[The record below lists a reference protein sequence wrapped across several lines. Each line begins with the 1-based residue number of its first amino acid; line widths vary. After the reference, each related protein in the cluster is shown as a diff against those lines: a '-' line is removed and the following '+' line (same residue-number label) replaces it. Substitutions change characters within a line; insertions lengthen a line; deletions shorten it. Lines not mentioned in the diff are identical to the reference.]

1 MAKPPPKPPIFTV
14 TGATMN
20 FTQAGTYTFDYL
32 TPGKVKVL
40 LDGGQATFIKT
51 GDFNAI
57 TVFNIAAGATVTIGV
72 GDLGART
79 TDGAGELNVMGVS
92 FRAADVGPEYNF
104 EPLSN
109 LDGLLNALFGS
120 GGDATGW
127 GDNLESVFERLTV
140 NGNEADTIKL
150 VWDFLDGL
158 YVQAGYGHPDINEA
172 FVRLGVQYADYLADG
187 GAPLTTLVA
196 KYVPDGG
203 DAGGIADRLQSM
215 HDNLLGNF
223 NDADLVSRFGTDPVL
238 YAELKA
244 LIPDDLENRG
254 AFSGNESALGGAAH
268 DQVRAVDWDHGWSR
282 PDWLDVGYNAVVD
295 ARAQDPGGTEMIYG
309 DGNTIDDWNTVRH
322 EGAGFELALK
332 VKHRQG
338 DEYGETSVD
347 PDGTANYTVLSG
359 AQSGAPNRAEWNFDF
374 AATILPAG
382 DDDDITFK
390 LFIDIDPTEGES
402 FVEIPLTDEY
412 GAPYGD
418 QNSANY
424 AFFSSLIDTDPGT
437 EGVQPYAFGEGTFT
451 IRLEGYVDGVLAAT
465 NAVRVFV
472 DDPLV

>member
-20 FTQAGTYTFDYL
+20 FTQAGSYTFDFL

-40 LDGGQATFIKT
+40 LDGGQATFIKS

-57 TVFNIAAGATVTIGV
+57 TTFNIAAGATVNVSV
-72 GDLGART
+72 GALGART
-79 TDGAGELNVMGVS
+79 TAGAGELNVTGVG

-120 GGDATGW
+120 GGGATGW
-127 GDNLESVFERLTV
+127 GDNLESVFGRLTI
-140 NGNEADTIKL
+140 NGGEADTIKL
-150 VWDFLDGL
+150 LWDFLDGL

-172 FVRLGVQYADYLADG
+172 FVRLGVKYADYLADG

-196 KYVPDGG
+196 KYVPDSG
-203 DAGGIADRLQSM
+203 DAGSTADRLQSM

-223 NDADLVSRFGTDPVL
+223 NDADLQGRFGAGSDL
-238 YAELKA
+238 YNALKS

-254 AFSGNESALGGAAH
+254 VFSGQESALGGASH
-268 DQVRAVDWDHGWSR
+268 DGVRAVDWDHGWAR
-282 PDWLDVGYNAVVD
+282 PDWLDVSYGAVVD
-295 ARAQDPGGTEMIYG
+295 TRAQAPGGTEMIYG
-309 DGNTIDDWNTVRH
+309 DGNTITGWNLVRH

-332 VKHRQG
+332 VKHRG
-338 DEYGETSVD
+338 DGDYTPTGAADGVVD
-347 PDGTANYTVLSG
+347 YTVLSG
-359 AQSGAPNRAEWNFDF
+359 PQLTNSARAEWNFDF

-382 DDDDITFK
+382 DDDTITFK
-390 LFIDIDPTEGES
+390 LLVDIDPTAGES
-402 FVEIPLTDEY
+402 FVEVPLANQY

-418 QNSANY
+418 QNSSNY

-451 IRLEGYVDGVLAAT
+451 IRLEGYVDGVLAAAS
-465 NAVRVFV
+465 AVRVFV